1 MSEKLSIRQKLSGWE
16 RKWEKGERER
26 ERMDTSLKET
36 PRFRE
41 RWKQEEER
49 RKSYGFVHYS
59 IQRTYVST

>member
-41 RWKQEEER
+41 RWK
-49 RKSYGFVHYS
+49 
-59 IQRTYVST
+59 